1 MSSKPFRF
9 KEFTVK
15 QDQCAMKIG
24 TDGVLLGAWASITNK
39 PCSILDIGTG
49 TGLIALMLAQRSEAE
64 QIDAIE
70 LEPGA
75 FEQAL
80 ENFEN
85 SPWGDRLY
93 CYHTSLQEFAAEIED
108 TYDLIISNPPYFL
121 PNPQADGKRSLARH
135 HGHLSYE
142 ELVICS
148 AKLLSKKGSCVFIL
162 PVQEE
167 AQFLRYAE
175 QSGLFPQKITRVRGH
190 AGSPVKRSLIELK
203 FGEQICTTDELIL
216 EIERNTYT
224 PAFRDLVKDFYL
236 KL

>member
-1 MSSKPFRF
+1 
-9 KEFTVK
+9 
-15 QDQCAMKIG
+15 
-24 TDGVLLGAWASITNK
+24 
-39 PCSILDIGTG
+39 
-49 TGLIALMLAQRSEAE
+49 
-64 QIDAIE
+64 
-70 LEPGA
+70 
-75 FEQAL
+75 
-80 ENFEN
+80 
-85 SPWGDRLY
+85 
-93 CYHTSLQEFAAEIED
+93 
-108 TYDLIISNPPYFL
+108 
-121 PNPQADGKRSLARH
+121 
-135 HGHLSYE
+135 
-142 ELVICS
+142 
-148 AKLLSKKGSCVFIL
+148 LSKKGSCVFIL

>member
-1 MSSKPFRF
+1 
-9 KEFTVK
+9 
-15 QDQCAMKIG
+15 MKIG
-24 TDGVLLGAWASITNK
+24 TDGVLLGSWVSLDHK
-39 PCSILDIGTG
+39 PVSILDIGTG
-49 TGLIALMLAQRSEAE
+49 TGLIALMLAQRCKAE

-70 LEPGA
+70 LEPAA

-85 SPWGDRLY
+85 SSWGDRLY
-93 CYHTSLQEFAAEIED
+93 CYHISLQEFASEIEA

-121 PNPQADGKRSLARH
+121 PNPQAEKKRSLARH

-142 ELVICS
+142 ELIVCS
-148 AKLLSKKGSCVFIL
+148 AKLLSKTGSCAFIL

-175 QSGLFPQKITRVRGH
+175 QSGLFPLRITQVRGH
-190 AGSPVKRSLIELK
+190 AASPIKRSLIELK
-203 FGEQICTTDELIL
+203 FGEQDYITEELSL
-216 EIERNTYT
+216 ENERNSYT
-224 PAFRDLVKDFYL
+224 PAFHDLVKDFYL

>member
-1 MSSKPFRF
+1 
-9 KEFTVK
+9 
-15 QDQCAMKIG
+15 MKIG
-24 TDGVLLGAWASITNK
+24 TDGVLLGAWAPIDHK
-39 PCSILDIGTG
+39 PYSILDIGTG
-49 TGLIALMLAQRSEAE
+49 TGLIALMLAQRSEAD

-70 LEPGA
+70 LEPEA

-85 SPWGDRLY
+85 SPWVDRLY
-93 CYHTSLQEFAAEIED
+93 CYHTSLQEFAGEIED
-108 TYDLIISNPPYFL
+108 SYDLIVSNPPYFL

-135 HGHLSYE
+135 HRHLSHE
-142 ELVICS
+142 ELITCS
-148 AKLLSKKGSCVFIL
+148 VKLLSKTGCCAFIL

-167 AQFLRYAE
+167 AQFLKFAE

-190 AGSPVKRSLIELK
+190 AESLVKRSLIELK
-203 FGEQICTTDELIL
+203 FGEQDCITDELIL

-224 PAFRDLVKDFYL
+224 PSFRDLVKDFYL